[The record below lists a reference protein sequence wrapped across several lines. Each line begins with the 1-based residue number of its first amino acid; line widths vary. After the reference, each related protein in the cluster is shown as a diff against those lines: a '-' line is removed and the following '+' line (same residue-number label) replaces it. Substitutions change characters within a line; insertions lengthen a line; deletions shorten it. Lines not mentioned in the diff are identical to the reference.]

1 MKKIAALFVIVVAF
15 LALWAGGWF
24 YASSEISKAVAD
36 LGEADGETNP
46 KITCAR
52 MNVTGFP
59 FRFDLDCTEATFV
72 SGDVTTTLAGF
83 RASVLAYNPT
93 QAKISALAPM
103 TIADA
108 YSGAQSRIAFSAA
121 EGSVRV
127 VTDDLWAGL
136 SGEGWRIGRVSV
148 IADNVEWTD
157 TLIGETSVMHAG
169 RAEAHLLDIP
179 EQHDPAAGTAAL
191 AAYAAL
197 TETDAPAL
205 GIADGE
211 ATLEAELTGLPDD
224 LRKLAADDVVRSWQA
239 AGGQLKLV
247 GLKGKAGEEFVESS
261 GTIALDSG
269 ARLDGQIA
277 LRSKGLVERIG
288 PVLPENLKPL
298 ILGGQEGDGSYSQTL
313 TIKAGVVF
321 SGLMPVAMIPPLM

>member
-1 MKKIAALFVIVVAF
+1 MKKFVFLIVAVFAAF
-15 LALWAGGWF
+15 ALWTGGWF
-24 YASSEISKAVAD
+24 YAAGEIRSAVAS

-46 KITCAR
+46 KITCATL
-52 MNVTGFP
+52 NVTGFP
-59 FRFDLDCTEATFV
+59 FRFDLDCVDATVV
-72 SGDVTTTLAGF
+72 SGDLTLGLAGL

-93 QAKISALAPM
+93 QARLSARAPM

-108 YSGAQSRIAFSAA
+108 FSGAQSRVDFSAA
-121 EGSVRV
+121 DGSARL
-127 VTDDLWAGL
+127 VTEDFWAGL
-136 SGEGWRIGRVSV
+136 SGEGWRVARISLVAEDV
-148 IADNVEWTD
+148 AWTD
-157 TLIGETSVMHAG
+157 TLVGETQVMAARHV
-169 RAEAHLLDIP
+169 EAHLLDIP

-197 TETDAPAL
+197 TETAAPAL
-205 GIADGE
+205 GISDGE

-247 GLKGKAGEEFVESS
+247 GLKGSAGEEFVETT
-261 GTIALDSG
+261 GTIGLDSA

-277 LRSKGLVERIG
+277 VKSKGLVERIG
-288 PVLPENLKPL
+288 GLLPENLKPL
-298 ILGGQEGDGSYSQTL
+298 VVGGQEADGSYSQTL